1 MGLLDGK
8 NALVF
13 GVANNRSIAW
23 GITEALLREGATV
36 GLSYA
41 VEALEKR
48 VLPLARDAGIDF
60 VEKCDVTSDEQ
71 IEAVF
76 AKAKATYGKLD
87 ILVHAVAFAPG
98 EALGG
103 RFRDISRPAFT
114 TALDISAYSLIPMAK
129 HASTMMP
136 AGGSIMAL
144 TYYASEKV
152 MPRYN
157 VMAVAKAALE
167 NIVRYLAADLGP
179 EGIRVNAISPGP
191 IKTLAASGVPGF
203 RMMLRYS
210 EKISPLRSLTS
221 QEDVGNVAAFLAS
234 DAGRQITGETIYVDG
249 GYHVLGLTAS
259 VEDLENAQE

>member
-136 AGGSIMAL
+136 DGGSIMAL